1 MIAENGSIHRRPS
14 RGVWAA
20 LAATLA
26 ALFVAEDSFAQSIV
40 WKTGPEFQKQV
51 AQSTG
56 VTWKGNPFRRALNR
70 LAETQQIAVLLDRRV
85 DPERKI
91 DFAAS
96 DISLRSVFD
105 AIGKQ
110 EQLGVN
116 SIGPVVYFGPVE
128 STQKLP
134 TLAAL
139 RRDDFTKLTEEQRR
153 RFSQP
158 RPASWDELSTPRE
171 ILEKAC
177 LDYGLRWHQI
187 DAIPHDLWPAASL
200 PPLDLADRLTLVLAG
215 FDLTFEI
222 SPNGAFIRAVPM
234 PEKVSVT
241 RSYPAGK
248 QAESFHK
255 QLTAKFAKLP
265 IRIEGSNLVVD
276 GTIEEHAMIAA
287 LLRGESVSRA
297 TPVGPPGSKKVY
309 SLKIDNKPVGDVLKA
324 LGMKIPFDLEFAPEV
339 GDKLTQVISF
349 EVREATLERLLRAA
363 CEPAGFDFTLDGKSV
378 KIIPAKK

>member
-116 SIGPVVYFGPVE
+116 
-128 STQKLP
+128 
-134 TLAAL
+134 
-139 RRDDFTKLTEEQRR
+139 
-153 RFSQP
+153 
-158 RPASWDELSTPRE
+158 
-171 ILEKAC
+171 
-177 LDYGLRWHQI
+177 
-187 DAIPHDLWPAASL
+187 
-200 PPLDLADRLTLVLAG
+200 
-215 FDLTFEI
+215 
-222 SPNGAFIRAVPM
+222 
-234 PEKVSVT
+234 
-241 RSYPAGK
+241 
-248 QAESFHK
+248 
-255 QLTAKFAKLP
+255 
-265 IRIEGSNLVVD
+265 
-276 GTIEEHAMIAA
+276 
-287 LLRGESVSRA
+287 
-297 TPVGPPGSKKVY
+297 
-309 SLKIDNKPVGDVLKA
+309 
-324 LGMKIPFDLEFAPEV
+324 
-339 GDKLTQVISF
+339 
-349 EVREATLERLLRAA
+349 
-363 CEPAGFDFTLDGKSV
+363 
-378 KIIPAKK
+378 